1 MQRTPGLQLKPVVI
15 NSPFW
20 IYFADQWDP
29 KSPWHDA
36 RVRKAVTLALDR
48 EGINQ
53 ALTLGHSLLTGSI
66 VPKDYEF
73 YWQPP
78 KIPHDPAAARR
89 LLAEAGFR
97 RRLRC
102 RGVLL
107 RLLLRQPRRGGAE
120 QPARMSASG

>member
-1 MQRTPGLQLKPVVI
+1 MVI
-15 NSPFW
+15 DAPFW
-20 IYFADQWDP
+20 LYFADQWDP
-29 KSPWHDA
+29 KSPWHDG

-53 ALTLGHSLLTGSI
+53 ALTLGHSLITGSI
-66 VPKDYEF
+66 VPKDFDF

-97 RRLRC
+97 
-102 RGVLL
+102 GGFDA
-107 RLLLRQPRRGGAE
+107 GGAT
-120 QPARMSASG
+120 SASC